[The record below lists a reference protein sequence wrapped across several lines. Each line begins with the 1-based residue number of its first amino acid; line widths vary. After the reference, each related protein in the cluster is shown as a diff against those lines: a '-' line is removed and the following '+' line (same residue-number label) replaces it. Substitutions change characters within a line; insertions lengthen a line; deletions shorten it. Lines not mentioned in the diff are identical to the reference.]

1 MKNIQLN
8 ATTHK
13 VEVNCDFS
21 ASDTCPL
28 IEQGDIQKNF
38 TPQLYEQLQN
48 LNYDTVSLLRASFN
62 LFLNI
67 KKSISLPE
75 RF

>member
-38 TPQLYEQLQN
+38 TPQLYEQLPKT
-48 LNYDTVSLLRASFN
+48 YPF
-62 LFLNI
+62 
-67 KKSISLPE
+67 
-75 RF
+75 